1 MSHVRFVV
9 PIGHLPNRG
18 ARDSERD
25 IVLTTGGPRNEGPW
39 KRWTPLKHGH
49 SLVSMLDFWGVPPL
63 LGCPAG
69 SDRNDRDRK
78 LVYFTY
84 LRDCSNLLI

>member
-1 MSHVRFVV
+1 MYLSKYLVGGGTNPFEKY
-9 PIGHLPNRG
+9 
-18 ARDSERD
+18 ARQNGNFPQ
-25 IVLTTGGPRNEGPW
+25 VGM
-39 KRWTPLKHGH
+39 KMQKYFKTPP
-49 SLVSMLDFWGVPPL
+49 SCIYIYI

-84 LRDCSNLLI
+84 LRDVNNLYIGVI